1 MNLPSGLGLLLSY
14 LVGKQILSISGF
26 AEETLFAFLLSLCY
40 PDLRGY
46 CSSLYSSISNTN
58 PFSQTYTT
66 TMSRFFRQAGDS
78 DSDSESS
85 DEELMSSEDEAPKAA
100 AKPAMSRFLRTGAD
114 SDSSDDSDS
123 DSEDESE
130 MSDDEKGRDT
140 KAKSRFIHNSD
151 SEDDDSDED
160 VKRVVKSAQAKRL
173 EEMEASGKLMDN
185 ALKIN
190 DWVAISTGVWTVS
203 FLPVALLTR

>member
-58 PFSQTYTT
+58 TLSQTYTT

-123 DSEDESE
+123 DSED
-130 MSDDEKGRDT
+130 DELGVEASQET
-140 KAKSRFIHNSD
+140 A
-151 SEDDDSDED
+151 E
-160 VKRVVKSAQAKRL
+160 L
-173 EEMEASGKLMDN
+173 EEMDDETRREDESRQAADRQRVTQN
-185 ALKIN
+185 
-190 DWVAISTGVWTVS
+190 
-203 FLPVALLTR
+203 LLLVVQGIAAAHRF

>member
-85 DEELMSSEDEAPKAA
+85 SEEELLTSGDEAAA
-100 AKPAMSRFLRTGAD
+100 PKPAATAKSGSRFLRGD
-114 SDSSDDSDS
+114 DDDSDS
-123 DSEDESE
+123 DESESEEESE
-130 MSDDEKGRDT
+130 MSSEEDDEEEIE
-140 KAKSRFIHNSD
+140 AMV
-151 SEDDDSDED
+151 SE
-160 VKRVVKSAQAKRL
+160 
-173 EEMEASGKLMDN
+173 
-185 ALKIN
+185 
-190 DWVAISTGVWTVS
+190 TG
-203 FLPVALLTR
+203 L